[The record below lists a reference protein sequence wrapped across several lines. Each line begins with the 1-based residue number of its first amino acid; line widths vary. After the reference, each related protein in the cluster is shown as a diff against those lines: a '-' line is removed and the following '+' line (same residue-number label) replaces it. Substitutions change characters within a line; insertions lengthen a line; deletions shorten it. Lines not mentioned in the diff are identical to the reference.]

1 MPNERILVVDDE
13 KIIQKAILAAYKSE
27 NMVVTIASSG
37 NEALTLLKNETF
49 DLIVLDI
56 LMPDIDGF
64 EVVKAIRNSQIMTPI
79 ILLSGKTEEFNKVLG
94 LGLGA
99 DDYITK
105 PFSVALLI
113 SKSKALIRR
122 SNIYSIP
129 KTSNVSAGPF
139 TFHSTTYRITKSG
152 EELTLTAKELVLLK
166 FLIEHPNQVFTKE
179 QLYEQVWNH
188 SVIDDNT
195 IMVYIKRI
203 RNKIEK
209 DPKNPEYLK
218 TVWGIGYQLDVT

>member
-139 TFHSTTYRITKSG
+139 TFHSNTYRITKSG

>member
-64 EVVKAIRNSQIMTPI
+64 EVVKAIRSSQIMTPI

-139 TFHSTTYRITKSG
+139 TFHSNTYRITKSG